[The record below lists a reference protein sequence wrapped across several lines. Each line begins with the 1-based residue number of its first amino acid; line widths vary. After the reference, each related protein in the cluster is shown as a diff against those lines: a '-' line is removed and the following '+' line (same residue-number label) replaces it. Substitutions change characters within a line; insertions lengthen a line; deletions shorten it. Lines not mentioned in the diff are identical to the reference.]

1 VLRCPTNGCAEH
13 EFIPANAKSLTI
25 GLLWLLIVGM
35 PHFAATETE
44 MRIVPSYIPW
54 LWVAVIVSGLGT

>member
-1 VLRCPTNGCAEH
+1 M
-13 EFIPANAKSLTI
+13 SLTI

-54 LWVAVIVSGLGT
+54 LWAAVIVSGLGT